1 MRCAGAT
8 LSACFLAAVAVGA
21 GAVFAQTD
29 ECGPCGTV
37 VSIRMTMQKQ
47 AWTPLGAMSPG
58 TIPGST
64 GDIESA
70 GRVTT
75 SFQIGKGLSN
85 EGMVI
90 LGSAGGAGYAKRP
103 NSYEQPRWE
112 VTVKMD
118 RGPQRVVLLGYEPLV
133 REGDRVRVLGNQVE
147 LVQ

>member
-1 MRCAGAT
+1 MKRAGAT
-8 LSACFLAAVAVGA
+8 LSVCILAAVVA
-21 GAVFAQTD
+21 GADSVSAQGD
-29 ECGPCGTV
+29 DCGPCGTV

-58 TIPGST
+58 TIPGSS

-70 GRVTT
+70 SRVTT

-85 EGMVI
+85 EGMVV

-103 NSYEQPRWE
+103 NSYEKPRWE

-118 RGPQRVVLLGYEPLV
+118 RGSERVVSLGYEPLV
-133 REGDRVRVLGNQVE
+133 REGDRVRVLGNQLD